1 MLELIQAGGWV
12 MLPIL
17 LCSITAITIVLERC
31 WTLRREQVMPSAL
44 LLRLRSAEAWPRS
57 ASALSEIGASSPL
70 GFVLAS
76 GLARM
81 HLAQEEFQQQMR
93 AARDQAIHE
102 LERYLTGLGV
112 IAAICPLLGI
122 LGTVIGLIDVFDQLF
137 VVGQAETQML
147 AGGISTA
154 LITSAAGLM
163 VAIPA
168 LIAHRVLLRWVDE
181 MILDIDAETS
191 AFFERIRQQGTAS

>member
-1 MLELIQAGGWV
+1 MTTETGV
-12 MLPIL
+12 
-17 LCSITAITIVLERC
+17 
-31 WTLRREQVMPSAL
+31 RREQVMPSAL

-154 LITSAAGLM
+154 LVTSAAGLM

>member
-1 MLELIQAGGWV
+1 M
-12 MLPIL
+12 
-17 LCSITAITIVLERC
+17 
-31 WTLRREQVMPSAL
+31 
-44 LLRLRSAEAWPRS
+44 
-57 ASALSEIGASSPL
+57 
-70 GFVLAS
+70 
-76 GLARM
+76 
-81 HLAQEEFQQQMR
+81 
-93 AARDQAIHE
+93 
-102 LERYLTGLGV
+102 

-154 LITSAAGLM
+154 LITSAAGLI

-191 AFFERIRQQGTAS
+191 AFFERIRQQGTAT